1 MPKPKNSPRLTD
13 LPTVVSSQDDRA
25 ARAKLAEGLSF
36 LTDKGLKSSLSVER
50 AEALAMKRADG
61 PANLTNKRREIRA
74 RAAETMRD
82 VGTRLRYL
90 REQRAVDRAI
100 ERFWRRF
107 FAKPRDLVR
116 GPTPAPRR
124 RKSVTIS
131 AAGST
136 KLPSYQGPVIDRL
149 GRQGVYLAVRYYG
162 AKRAKIGV
170 ARRLVIYITRP
181 DALECDGD
189 GNPIILANVGEDVA
203 EQAAAFDLIETL
215 ARSSRGNA
223 KVVFSM
229 IVNLPHDVSPQARCE
244 ILRRFCTEAFDL
256 HDLPYVATIH
266 TPPPSGDERNFH
278 AHIAFGLRPMHRVGD
293 HEWNVAPRLATEF
306 DGEARFTYLRALF
319 AQTMT
324 EVTQAQGTK
333 RVYTHLSNAARG
345 LTALPL
351 SPLGPALTQAVRD
364 GDIVGVNEQNRQR
377 IAANET
383 LLAKDRERWRA
394 ERKAERDLIDER
406 YRQVLVTTKRG
417 HLPMVSGRATAPR
430 PVRPLTPSRLPL
442 SSPAVK
448 FITQESSALPP
459 APSVRSAALVA
470 TGAPLPIVG
479 YQERAAIQCIPLP
492 NLATMPSPLQQP
504 KRPLPVLAVDASI
517 RSDMTGRMAVVLRLL
532 GEAVAR
538 GAERAAR
545 KRREAAKRQRSAAP
559 DITDR

>member
-1 MPKPKNSPRLTD
+1 M
-13 LPTVVSSQDDRA
+13 
-25 ARAKLAEGLSF
+25 
-36 LTDKGLKSSLSVER
+36 
-50 AEALAMKRADG
+50 
-61 PANLTNKRREIRA
+61 
-74 RAAETMRD
+74 
-82 VGTRLRYL
+82 
-90 REQRAVDRAI
+90 
-100 ERFWRRF
+100 
-107 FAKPRDLVR
+107 
-116 GPTPAPRR
+116 
-124 RKSVTIS
+124 
-131 AAGST
+131 
-136 KLPSYQGPVIDRL
+136 
-149 GRQGVYLAVRYYG
+149 

-442 SSPAVK
+442 SSPAV
-448 FITQESSALPP
+448 IHHPGI
-459 APSVRSAALVA
+459 VGVA
-470 TGAPLPIVG
+470 TSAQCAFGCARCNRRPLPIVG

>member
-1 MPKPKNSPRLTD
+1 MPKPKNSPRLTG

-36 LTDKGLKSSLSVER
+36 LTDRGLKSSLSVER
-50 AEALAMKRADG
+50 AEALAMKRADRL
-61 PANLTNKRREIRA
+61 ASLTNKRREIRA
-74 RAAETMRD
+74 RAAEAMRD

-107 FAKPRDLVR
+107 FAKPRDLAR

-124 RKSVTIS
+124 RKSITIP
-131 AAGST
+131 AGST

-170 ARRLVIYITRP
+170 ARRLVLYITRL

-189 GNPIILANVGEDVA
+189 GNPIILANVGEGVA

-229 IVNLPHDVSPQARCE
+229 IVNLPHDVSPQARRE

-324 EVTQAQGTK
+324 EVTQAQGK
-333 RVYTHLSNAARG
+333 NRVYTHLSNVARG

-351 SPLGPALTQAVRD
+351 APLGPALTQAVRD
-364 GDIVGVNEQNRQR
+364 GEIVGVNEQNRQR

-383 LLAKDRERWRA
+383 LLAKDRKRWRA
-394 ERKAERDLIDER
+394 ERKAERDAIDER
-406 YRQVLVTTKRG
+406 YRQLMVTTKLG
-417 HLPMVSGRATAPR
+417 NLPMIPGLATAPR
-430 PVRPLTPSRLPL
+430 PVRPLAPSRLPL
-442 SSPAVK
+442 SPGAVK
-448 FITQESSALPP
+448 FLTPESSALPST
-459 APSVRSAALVA
+459 PSVRSASLIS
-470 TGAPLPIVG
+470 TRTPLPVVG
-479 YQERAAIQCIPLP
+479 YQERAAIECMPLP
-492 NLATMPSPLQQP
+492 NVVTMPSPLQQP

-517 RSDMTGRMAVVLRLL
+517 RSDLTRRMAVVLRLL
-532 GEAVAR
+532 EEAVAR
-538 GAERAAR
+538 RAERAAR

-559 DITDR
+559 DITDG

>member
-1 MPKPKNSPRLTD
+1 MPKPKNSPRLTG

-61 PANLTNKRREIRA
+61 LANLTNKRREIRA
-74 RAAETMRD
+74 RAAEAMRD

-124 RKSVTIS
+124 RKSDTIS
-131 AAGST
+131 AGST

-149 GRQGVYLAVRYYG
+149 GRRGVYLAVRYYG

-189 GNPIILANVGEDVA
+189 GNPIILANVGKDVA

-229 IVNLPHDVSPQARCE
+229 IVNLPHDVSPQARRE
-244 ILRRFCTEAFDL
+244 ILSRFCKEAFDL

-324 EVTQAQGTK
+324 EVTQAQGKK

-351 SPLGPALTQAVRD
+351 LPLGPALTQAVRD

-383 LLAKDRERWRA
+383 LLAKDRERWRV

-417 HLPMVSGRATAPR
+417 DLPMVSGLATAPR

-442 SSPAVK
+442 YSRAVK
-448 FITQESSALPP
+448 FLTPESSALPP

-470 TGAPLPIVG
+470 TRTPLPVVG
-479 YQERAAIQCIPLP
+479 YQERAAIECIPLP

-517 RSDMTGRMAVVLRLL
+517 RSDLTRRMAVVLRLL
-532 GEAVAR
+532 EEAVAR
-538 GAERAAR
+538 DVERGAR

-559 DITDR
+559 DITDG